1 MNELRQFS
9 LIPKY
14 ADAFAIFVDAHED
27 RCQPPAKI
35 PQERLRQR
43 KAQARPIL
51 RLEHLVGQTPD
62 EHRVEKGDF
71 KLSAGEEKFS
81 DRQVVIAVLAG
92 LNRLKKWAGG
102 NPVRINR
109 VVFVKLQVQS
119 GIKDR
124 LFNPGLFRRPQWLQ
138 AIDFNARI
146 VFQAHKDRFF
156 QCHLSGLAVRGPQE
170 FEAVG
175 LRKRRIGR
183 PLIGE
188 QAERFRSLAKIFLMR
203 TRLSGVTRG

>member
-1 MNELRQFS
+1 NSDNFAS
-9 LIPKY
+9 FF
-14 ADAFAIFVDAHED
+14 DANED
-27 RCQPPAKI
+27 RCQPTAKI
-35 PQERLRQR
+35 QQHRLRQR

-109 VVFVKLQVQS
+109 VVFMKLQVKS
-119 GIKDR
+119 GIEER
-124 LFNPGLFRRPQWLQ
+124 LFNPGLFRR
-138 AIDFNARI
+138 
-146 VFQAHKDRFF
+146 
-156 QCHLSGLAVRGPQE
+156 
-170 FEAVG
+170 
-175 LRKRRIGR
+175 
-183 PLIGE
+183 
-188 QAERFRSLAKIFLMR
+188 
-203 TRLSGVTRG
+203 